1 MKILSNY
8 QNNAA
13 FEEEKDR
20 LEEEFDD
27 YAALATEERDVHLKE
42 IPDMVDIALWDRTE
56 EKILMIRGWEY
67 TAENYPTDRYKAIGV
82 EVIPKSHMSDGH
94 ARIMSLRGMSCT
106 NPMYGSDVSYYS
118 REMRFGLYLQ
128 NITDIKYKS
137 YIPSIN
143 ESGTTNFGDVQEIK
157 FWYNPNNYRF
167 SGSNDSHIDI
177 INPFTKNQGY
187 RIADDN
193 PICCPSPYLKNML
206 PNPIYFTENPDES
219 KPSALLNFDGKGE
232 TAKILNQ
239 LAINLGNEDWKT
251 GNTIPSTTS
260 ETLGWDKIA
269 PACQCAWLYHISD
282 EFKDN
287 HIFGQGQWY
296 IPTIGEGLYMLARY
310 NSIRNAMLQIQTV
323 SDDFI
328 IVFGGENVWTCS
340 TLYNAVNFLINTE
353 SNIGLIWTINR
364 SENWKARAFCLI

>member
-27 YAALATEERDVHLKE
+27 YAALATEEHDVHLKE

-56 EKILMIRGWEY
+56 EKLFMIRGWEY
-67 TAENYPTDRYKAIGV
+67 TAKNYPTDRYKAIGV

-94 ARIMSLRGMSCT
+94 ARIMSLRNMSCT
-106 NPMYGSDVSYYS
+106 NPMYGSDESNS
-118 REMRFGLYLQ
+118 SDIRFGLWLQ

-137 YIPSIN
+137 YIPCIN

-157 FWYNPNNYRF
+157 FWYNPTNYKF
-167 SGSNDSHIDI
+167 SGSNDLHIDI

-187 RIADDN
+187 RITDEN
-193 PICCPSPYLKNML
+193 PTCCPSPYLENML
-206 PNPIYFTENPDES
+206 FNPIYFTENLDES

-232 TAKILNQ
+232 TATVLKQ
-239 LAINLGNEDWKT
+239 LAVNLGNEDWKT
-251 GNTIPSTTS
+251 GNTIPNSTS

-287 HIFGQGQWY
+287 PIFGQGQWY
-296 IPTIGEGLYMLARY
+296 IPTIGEGLYLLAI
-310 NSIRNAMLQIQTV
+310 SKFIRNTMLQIQTV

-328 IVFGGENVWTCS
+328 KVFGEEHVWTCS
-340 TLYNAVNFLINTE
+340 TLYNAPNFLINNG
-353 SNIGLIWTINR
+353 SGQIGAINR
-364 SENWKARAFCLI
+364 SENWGARAFCLI